1 MAPFWRC
8 PLIERSD
15 RTTSRR
21 FSPPAAALA
30 VVGLAILGVLFAQ
43 EPVSNPPVAMEPE
56 LAAAIDRFDGAQ
68 DKIQRISAH
77 FKEVKSIALL
87 KDPVVQSGEFY
98 HTKPDKFL
106 WEYRSPTEKLLVLDA
121 KGIIAY
127 YPREKR
133 AEAIKTRFGRRIV
146 KYLGLGSVLED
157 LTGEYEMS
165 LSHDNQIPGTDL
177 LVLRPRGKRIQKR
190 LAEIRIWLDREIN
203 QPRAIEYLEADGDRT
218 HLDFDQ
224 IAINPEISLSK
235 YEIKLPEGVTVTNT
249 LSGFFGGG
257 SGR

>member
-1 MAPFWRC
+1 MSAP
-8 PLIERSD
+8 
-15 RTTSRR
+15 
-21 FSPPAAALA
+21 
-30 VVGLAILGVLFAQ
+30 
-43 EPVSNPPVAMEPE
+43 MEPE
-56 LAAAIDRFDGAQ
+56 LAAAIKRFDDAQ
-68 DKIQRISAH
+68 DKIERISAH
-77 FKEVKSIALL
+77 FKEVKTLALL

-106 WEYRSPTEKLLVLDA
+106 WEYKNPTEKILVLDA

-127 YPREKR
+127 YPGEKR
-133 AEAIKTRFGRRIV
+133 AEEIKTRFGKRIV

-165 LSHDNQIPGTDL
+165 LSHDNKIADTDL
-177 LVLRPRGKRIQKR
+177 LVLKPKGKRIQKR
-190 LAEIRIWLDREIN
+190 IAEIRIWLDRQVN
-203 QPRAIEYLEADGDRT
+203 QPRAIEYVEADGDRT
-218 HLDFDQ
+218 HLQFDR
-224 IAINPEISLSK
+224 IEINPEISLSK

>member
-1 MAPFWRC
+1 
-8 PLIERSD
+8 LL
-15 RTTSRR
+15 
-21 FSPPAAALA
+21 PAT
-30 VVGLAILGVLFAQ
+30 AILTVIGGAVLSVLLAQ
-43 EPVSNPPVAMEPE
+43 EPVYSPPPPMDPE
-56 LAAAIDRFDGAQ
+56 LAAAIQRFDGAQ
-68 DKIQRISAH
+68 DKIERISAH

-106 WEYRSPTEKLLVLDA
+106 WEYKTPTEKLLVLDA

-127 YPREKR
+127 YPHEKR
-133 AEAIKTRFGRRIV
+133 AEEIKTRFGKRIV

-157 LTGEYEMS
+157 LTGEYEMA

-177 LVLRPRGKRIQKR
+177 LVLQPKGKRIQKR

-203 QPRAIEYLEADGDRT
+203 QPRALEYIEADGDRT

-224 IAINPEISLSK
+224 ITINPDISLSK

-257 SGR
+257 SSSR